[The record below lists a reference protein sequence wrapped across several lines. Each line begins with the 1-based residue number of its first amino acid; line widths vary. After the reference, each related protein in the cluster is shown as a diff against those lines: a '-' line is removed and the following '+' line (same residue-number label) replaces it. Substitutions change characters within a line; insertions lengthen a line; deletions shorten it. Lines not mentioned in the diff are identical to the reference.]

1 MRVGI
6 AMALVFLSSAAA
18 AAPNADAVAVVE
30 TFHAALGRGDAKAAA
45 ALLADD
51 AIIFEE
57 GGAERSK
64 AEYAAHHSP
73 ADAVFSQAVKS
84 LTTRRSGDAAGE
96 MAWVSS
102 EGRTTGTYKATVTI
116 NLDPSKRYYVDGALV
131 QTDGDDYAHVY
142 ISTVCIARSDTVHC
156 GIRDWTDD
164 KDLNTN
170 EHLSNASRVT
180 IALRTKGGRHRAEGT
195 VYEL

>member
-1 MRVGI
+1 MYPV
-6 AMALVFLSSAAA
+6 
-18 AAPNADAVAVVE
+18 
-30 TFHAALGRGDAKAAA
+30 
-45 ALLADD
+45 
-51 AIIFEE
+51 
-57 GGAERSK
+57 
-64 AEYAAHHSP
+64 
-73 ADAVFSQAVKS
+73 
-84 LTTRRSGDAAGE
+84 TRY
-96 MAWVSS
+96 WLW
-102 EGRTTGTYKATVTI
+102 TTGTYKATVTI